1 MMRYIDGTFSFQSSF
16 SIAIFPTSPI
26 LSARKEATL
35 VSVVVEEE
43 EEEEEEEETASF
55 RSRRRRRRRGSSR
68 SSYNRKQ

>member
-43 EEEEEEEETASF
+43 EEEEEEETASF